1 MHVAIL
7 DRSWQGWAAV
17 GAGALLA
24 VVCVVALVRTVRRR
38 RRRDHPAGL
47 LAVTGGLLCLTL
59 VAATGLLAVGVGTGY
74 VSDWAGI
81 ATVGATVVGDAPDAL
96 AAGQPA
102 DPPTPTTAT
111 AGRTWDVTIPSHSRG
126 VPDSDTYLYVPPG
139 YSQDT
144 GARYPVLYMM
154 HGAPGTSADW
164 FTAAHLDQVLDGLID
179 AGTIPPVVV
188 VSPDL
193 DLGAADEPV
202 DMPAPGALHE
212 TFLVSDVVPWTD
224 AHLRTVP
231 DQPHRVIGGI
241 SAGGLGSLL
250 VGLRHQSTFAGIISL
265 MPYLVPEA
273 PALHASASALA
284 ANEPL
289 EVIGRTTYSERL
301 PVFVGIPSG
310 DDVTEGHRIA
320 DALTQQ
326 GLPVQVGDYVGGHD
340 WSTAQTMAPDAI
352 TWIVQQVG
360 WTSPAPAGTATPAP
374 SPTATAG

>member
-1 MHVAIL
+1 VAVHVAIL
-7 DRSWQGWAAV
+7 DRSWQGWTAV
-17 GAGALLA
+17 GVAALLTVA
-24 VVCVVALVRTVRRR
+24 CTVLLVVAVRRR
-38 RRRDHPAGL
+38 RRHRHPAGL

-59 VAATGLLAVGVGTGY
+59 VAATGLLGVGVATGY
-74 VSDWAGI
+74 VSDWRGI
-81 ATVGATVVGDAPDAL
+81 ATVGATAVGDAPDAL

-102 DPPTPTTAT
+102 APPTPTTAT
-111 AGRTWDVTIPSHSRG
+111 AGRTWDVTVPSHSRG

-144 GARYPVLYMM
+144 GARYPVLYML
-154 HGAPGTSADW
+154 HGSPGTGADW

-193 DLGAADEPV
+193 DLGATDEPV
-202 DMPAPGALHE
+202 DMPAPGALRE
-212 TFLVSDVVPWTD
+212 TFLVSDVVPWADT
-224 AHLRTVP
+224 HLRTVP
-231 DQPHRVIGGI
+231 DQPHRVVGGI

-250 VGLRHQSTFAGIISL
+250 VGLRHQSTFAGIVSL

-273 PALHASASALA
+273 PALHASDSALA

-301 PVFVGIPSG
+301 PVFIGIPSG

-326 GLPVQVGDYVGGHD
+326 GLPVQVRDYVGEHD
-340 WSTAQTMAPDAI
+340 WATAQAMAPDAI
-352 TWIVQQVG
+352 TWIVDQVG
-360 WTSPAPAGTATPAP
+360 WTAPGGSTPA
-374 SPTATAG
+374 PTATAG